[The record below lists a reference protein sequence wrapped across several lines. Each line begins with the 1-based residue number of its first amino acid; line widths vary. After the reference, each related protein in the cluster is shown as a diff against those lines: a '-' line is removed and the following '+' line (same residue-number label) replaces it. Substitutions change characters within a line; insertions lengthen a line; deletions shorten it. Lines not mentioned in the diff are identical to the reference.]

1 MKKKYT
7 VPQSTVLKFY
17 SEESV
22 MLGASNTKGNG
33 QQLSNKREFDDDNA
47 SDGSHIWNSSLWSY
61 EGE

>member
-1 MKKKYT
+1 
-7 VPQSTVLKFY
+7 
-17 SEESV
+17 

-33 QQLSNKREFDDDNA
+33 VQLSNKREFDDDNA